1 MFCEIKIKNK
11 KLRINL
17 KQPIDISIPVKNK
30 GVKGWGLDFAKIDY
44 VKNKYFIGNI
54 NKEYTKIFIFVISIP
69 DVIGSIG
76 ILAFL

>member
-1 MFCEIKIKNK
+1 MVKDKFIEVK
-11 KLRINL
+11 KTL
-17 KQPIDISIPVKNK
+17 KLKR
-30 GVKGWGLDFAKIDY
+30 Y
-44 VKNKYFIGNI
+44 VDNIIGNI